1 MSGDKTWAPVA
12 LFVYNRLDNVRQ
24 TIEALKKNVYALQT
38 VVYVYSDGGKDDES
52 WTKVNEVRKYLKTVT
67 GFKQVIIV
75 ERDVNYYIERNVIE
89 GVTEVVKRHG
99 KVIMLED
106 DIIASPYFLE
116 FMNDALCAYKDNAQV
131 MHVAGLTYLN
141 IPEKGDIYFT
151 PLMLGSGAWATW
163 ADRWDKF
170 RYYTDREKALEGL
183 SAEDIEKIEYGGVFR
198 CLKSLAIDPIPWD
211 ICWYLSI
218 YRNHGLCLSP
228 AFSLVRNNGM
238 KQGTHF
244 NFRFLWLFGRYC
256 FDRPLRI
263 KKMTVDPNKQVA
275 IDLEI
280 EAMNLVAY
288 KDFGLRFNWFGKF
301 VRYFYL
307 KLKKREH
314 K

>member
-1 MSGDKTWAPVA
+1 MSSDKTWAPVA
-12 LFVYNRLDNVRQ
+12 LFVYDRLDNIRR
-24 TIEALKKNVYALQT
+24 TIIALQKNVYADKT
-38 VVYVYSDGGKDDES
+38 VVYVFSDGGKDDKS

-75 ERDVNYYIERNVIE
+75 EREVNYYIERNIME
-89 GVTEVVKRHG
+89 GITEVIKHHG
-99 KVIMLED
+99 EVIMLED
-106 DIIASPYFLE
+106 DIVTSPYFLE
-116 FMNDALCAYKDNAQV
+116 FMNDALCAYRNDGRV
-131 MHVAGLTYLN
+131 MHVAGLTYLDV
-141 IPEKGDIYFT
+141 PEKGDIYFT

-170 RYYTDREKALEGL
+170 SYYADQEKALEGL
-183 SAEDIEKIEYGGVFR
+183 SGEDINKIEYQGAFR
-198 CLKSLAIDPIPWD
+198 CLKSLAMNPIPWD
-211 ICWYLSI
+211 VCWYLSV

-228 AFSLVRNNGM
+228 AFPLVRNNGM
-238 KQGTHF
+238 RQGTHF

-263 KKMTVDPNKQVA
+263 KKMTVDPNKRVEL
-275 IDLEI
+275 DPEI

-288 KDFGLRFNWFGKF
+288 KNFGLRFNWFGKI

-307 KLKKREH
+307 RIKKANS